1 MAQVEVDVTN
11 HSPDRAGATVVQL
24 YFQQAVA
31 PVIRYYQQL
40 VRYEK
45 VHVAAGATITVSLPL
60 KISDMA
66 YWDDKEGGYLPG
78 KRGWALGRP
87 GVIHP
92 SRTSAGAPRE
102 RPHVSLAG
110 MAGTNVT
117 YHLMAGLSAA
127 ECNGGE
133 ERPLQ
138 ALLSRRTAASSRG
151 GRVHRRRLRPA
162 FHFDFIRAASLRR
175 SSSEKLAFLPWRPKD
190 AHRTRYI
197 VDRGGSTT
205 NACFRPETAR
215 VLHNIAGVSPS
226 ANVDLTHSLDP
237 RPPCM

>member
-92 SRTSAGAPRE
+92 SRHPPEPRE
-102 RPHVSLAG
+102 SVR
-110 MAGTNVT
+110 M
-117 YHLMAGLSAA
+117 YHWLVW
-127 ECNGGE
+127 
-133 ERPLQ
+133 Q
-138 ALLSRRTAASSRG
+138 APT
-151 GRVHRRRLRPA
+151 
-162 FHFDFIRAASLRR
+162 
-175 SSSEKLAFLPWRPKD
+175 
-190 AHRTRYI
+190 
-197 VDRGGSTT
+197 
-205 NACFRPETAR
+205 
-215 VLHNIAGVSPS
+215 
-226 ANVDLTHSLDP
+226 
-237 RPPCM
+237 